1 MGRGRLRRALRYLST
16 GMGYVGFGVIG
27 MTPSQYMRYVAQ
39 REDGA
44 AHEPGAAGH
53 AAAAAEDPPDG
64 SLPPPAHPERLVP
77 GEPLSEEA
85 SRLWAQL
92 GDLGR

>member
-1 MGRGRLRRALRYLST
+1 MRRGLLRRALRYLGA

-27 MTPSQYMRYVAQ
+27 MTPSQYMRYMSD
-39 REDGA
+39 R
-44 AHEPGAAGH
+44 
-53 AAAAAEDPPDG
+53 AAEGEAGDEERP
-64 SLPPPAHPERLVP
+64 SALALPPPGHPERLVP

-92 GDLGR
+92 DDLGR

>member
-1 MGRGRLRRALRYLST
+1 MGPGLLRRALRYLSA
-16 GMGYVGFGVIG
+16 GLGYVGFGVIG
-27 MTPSQYMRYVAQ
+27 MTPSQYMRYAAN
-39 REDGA
+39 RE
-44 AHEPGAAGH
+44 AGSE
-53 AAAAAEDPPDG
+53 AEAEECASHLTP
-64 SLPPPAHPERLVP
+64 PPPAHPERLVP

>member
-1 MGRGRLRRALRYLST
+1 MGRGLLRRALRYLGA

-27 MTPSQYMRYVAQ
+27 MTPSQYMRYMSERAD
-39 REDGA
+39 E
-44 AHEPGAAGH
+44 
-53 AAAAAEDPPDG
+53 AEAEECP
-64 SLPPPAHPERLVP
+64 SALASPPPGHPERLVP

-92 GDLGR
+92 DDLGR